1 VVRVWKAT
9 VGQLRGRAVVEVK
22 ATATSEYYASKT
34 WSERHHQ
41 VRESLWEGEK
51 RLQLVGGSVIRVLRV
66 SDATVEAMME
76 GGERYR
82 DTKGRTKKLNRLDSV
97 ICQSKRDAL
106 L

>member
-1 VVRVWKAT
+1 
-9 VGQLRGRAVVEVK
+9 
-22 ATATSEYYASKT
+22 
-34 WSERHHQ
+34 
-41 VRESLWEGEK
+41 
-51 RLQLVGGSVIRVLRV
+51 VIRVLRV
-66 SDATVEAMME
+66 SDATAEAMME